1 MIEKCVGEVAPKFLL
16 TPLTNPCL
24 ALTYGRFR
32 EDWMIWCED
41 YMQRRVEERK
51 LLERRESKVTNPRER
66 KEEGY
71 EDFVVLT
78 HIKISPPREK
88 SKIPLATLVRI

>member
-41 YMQRRVEERK
+41 YM
-51 LLERRESKVTNPRER
+51 
-66 KEEGY
+66 
-71 EDFVVLT
+71 
-78 HIKISPPREK
+78 
-88 SKIPLATLVRI
+88 